1 MKKFPFSLSWKLTLC
16 SILMMLLMWAAV
28 GVVLVLNTA
37 EEIMAAQDDEAQ
49 RRADLV
55 IQYGDVDTIGYYYR
69 LDQGDH
75 WIGEA
80 GQRRSEVLFPE
91 ENSSWP
97 SRYSQYTVI
106 RPISAD
112 YDSRT
117 VWAETF
123 LGIQVQGAPEGEP
136 WNDRYLIFLENY
148 SPDDLYAIQELVHRS
163 GGTAPIQAVGH
174 ADLRHR
180 FFRAD
185 TITIGDKSFTN
196 HRTNG
201 QDTYFL
207 GESGEPLEENSY
219 SFSPHLLD
227 RTRME
232 MMNAVRC
239 HVHGLTI
246 AHPLYERKSSIL
258 ESYSSGYAF
267 QYDNEEPDLSCSV
280 EVFLL
285 STPLKSALQE
295 HLGILLRLLLLAPV
309 LGLLF
314 AWAIRK
320 IVVRPLEKTKADFGR
335 VARLDFRGLEGDT
348 RRRDE
353 IGGLNR
359 DLRQMAA
366 ELQARWDDE
375 RALEQRRQ
383 DFAGAASHELKTP
396 LALMRGY
403 TEGLEQG
410 IGDRE
415 EYLARMEEQIDRMDR
430 LVLELLEQT
439 RLELLEQ
446 TRLERMEQL
455 PRMEQVDLTGLIRT
469 LLEQT
474 APLFDGLTVRTELQ
488 EGCSLSG
495 DRALLERAYGNLLSN
510 AARYC
515 TPGGQVQIQLERAPY
530 APVFTI
536 WNHAGPIPETE
547 LPRLFEPFYRGDTAR
562 DRSGSGMG
570 LAIARKIFTLHH
582 LTIAAENAGD
592 GVRFT
597 VQSELRN

>member
-1 MKKFPFSLSWKLTLC
+1 MKNFPFSLSWKLTLC
-16 SILMMLLMWAAV
+16 SMLMMLLMWAAV

-37 EEIMAAQDDEAQ
+37 EEIMEAQDDEAQ
-49 RRADLV
+49 RRAALV
-55 IQYGDVDTIGYYYR
+55 IQYGDVDMIGYYYR
-69 LDQGDH
+69 LGQGDH
-75 WIGEA
+75 WIEESG
-80 GQRRSEVLFPE
+80 RRRGEVLFPT

-112 YDSRT
+112 HDSKT

-136 WNDRYLIFLENY
+136 WNDRYLVFLENY
-148 SPDDLYAIQELVHRS
+148 SPDDLYAVQELVHRS

-207 GESGEPLEENSY
+207 GESGEPLEANSY

-295 HLGILLRLLLLAPV
+295 HLGILLRLLVLAPV

-439 RLELLEQ
+439 RLE
-446 TRLERMEQL
+446 RMEQL

-469 LLEQT
+469 LLKQT
-474 APLFDGLTVRTELQ
+474 APLFDGLTVRTRLQ

-515 TPGGQVQIQLERAPY
+515 TPGGQVRIQLEQAPC

-547 LPRLFEPFYRGDTAR
+547 LPRLFEPFYRGDRAR
-562 DRSGSGMG
+562 DRTGSGMG
-570 LAIARKIFTLHH
+570 LAIARKIFTLNR
-582 LTIAAENAGD
+582 LTIAAENVED
-592 GVRFT
+592 GVQFT
-597 VQSELRN
+597 VRPEIQNETSR

>member
-1 MKKFPFSLSWKLTLC
+1 VKKFPFSLSWKLTLC

-55 IQYGDVDTIGYYYR
+55 IQYGDVDMIGYYYR
-69 LDQGDH
+69 LGQGDH
-75 WIGEA
+75 WIEESG
-80 GQRRSEVLFPE
+80 RRRGEVLFPT

-295 HLGILLRLLLLAPV
+295 HLGILLRLLVLAPV

-359 DLRQMAA
+359 YLRQMAA

-439 RLELLEQ
+439 RLE
-446 TRLERMEQL
+446 RMEQL

-474 APLFDGLTVRTELQ
+474 APLFDGLTVRTRLQ

>member
-75 WIGEA
+75 WIGRPDSGAAKCCFLKKTAA
-80 GQRRSEVLFPE
+80 GPAAIPSTQSSGPSVRTMTAGRSGQRPFLAFRSRAPRRRAVERPVSDLSGELLPRRSLCDPGAGPPQRRHSPHPGGRARRSETP
-91 ENSSWP
+91 
-97 SRYSQYTVI
+97 
-106 RPISAD
+106 
-112 YDSRT
+112 
-117 VWAETF
+117 
-123 LGIQVQGAPEGEP
+123 
-136 WNDRYLIFLENY
+136 
-148 SPDDLYAIQELVHRS
+148 
-163 GGTAPIQAVGH
+163 
-174 ADLRHR
+174 

-335 VARLDFRGLEGDT
+335 VARLDFRGWRATPAAGT
-348 RRRDE
+348 RS
-353 IGGLNR
+353 
-359 DLRQMAA
+359 AA
-366 ELQARWDDE
+366 
-375 RALEQRRQ
+375 
-383 DFAGAASHELKTP
+383 
-396 LALMRGY
+396 
-403 TEGLEQG
+403 
-410 IGDRE
+410 
-415 EYLARMEEQIDRMDR
+415 
-430 LVLELLEQT
+430 
-439 RLELLEQ
+439 
-446 TRLERMEQL
+446 
-455 PRMEQVDLTGLIRT
+455 
-469 LLEQT
+469 
-474 APLFDGLTVRTELQ
+474 
-488 EGCSLSG
+488 
-495 DRALLERAYGNLLSN
+495 
-510 AARYC
+510 
-515 TPGGQVQIQLERAPY
+515 
-530 APVFTI
+530 
-536 WNHAGPIPETE
+536 
-547 LPRLFEPFYRGDTAR
+547 
-562 DRSGSGMG
+562 
-570 LAIARKIFTLHH
+570 
-582 LTIAAENAGD
+582 
-592 GVRFT
+592 
-597 VQSELRN
+597 

>member
-1 MKKFPFSLSWKLTLC
+1 VKKFPFSLSWKLTLC

-49 RRADLV
+49 RQAELV
-55 IQYGDVDTIGYYYR
+55 TAYGDVDVIGSYYR
-69 LDQGDH
+69 LHQGDH
-75 WIGEA
+75 WIEEA
-80 GQRRSEVLFPE
+80 GQRRSEVLFPKA
-91 ENSSWP
+91 NSSWH

-106 RPISAD
+106 RPIGAD
-112 YDSRT
+112 YDSKT

-123 LGIQVQGAPEGEP
+123 IGIQVQGAPEGEP
-136 WNDRYLIFLENY
+136 WNDQYLIFLERY
-148 SPDDLYAIQELVHRS
+148 SPDDLYAIQELVDRS
-163 GGTAPIQAVGH
+163 GGAAPIRAVGH

-185 TITIGDKSFTN
+185 TITIGDTSFTN
-196 HRTNG
+196 HQTNG

-219 SFSPHLLD
+219 YFSLRLLD

-232 MMNAVRC
+232 MLDAVRC
-239 HVHGLTI
+239 HVHGLTT
-246 AHPLYERKSSIL
+246 AHPLHERQSSIL

-267 QYDNEEPDLSCSV
+267 QYNNEEPDLSYSA
-280 EVFLL
+280 EVFLI

-295 HLGILLRLLLLAPV
+295 HLGILLRLLILAPV
-309 LGLLF
+309 LGLAF

-320 IVVRPLEKTKADFGR
+320 IVVCPLEKTKADFGR

-383 DFAGAASHELKTP
+383 DFVGAASHELKTP

-403 TEGLEQG
+403 AEGLEQG

-415 EYLARMEEQIDRMDR
+415 AYLARMEAQIDRMDR
-430 LVLELLEQT
+430 LVLELLD
-439 RLELLEQ
+439 Q

-455 PRMEQVDLTGLIRT
+455 SRMEQVDLTGLIRT
-469 LLEQT
+469 LLKQM
-474 APLFDGLTVRTELQ
+474 APLFVGLTVRTELQ

-495 DRALLERAYGNLLSN
+495 DQALLERAYGNLLSN

-592 GVRFT
+592 GVRFS

>member
-1 MKKFPFSLSWKLTLC
+1 MRNVRFPLSWKLTLC
-16 SILMMLLMWAAV
+16 SILMMLLMWTAV
-28 GVVLVLNTA
+28 GAVLVMSTA
-37 EEIMAAQDDEAQ
+37 EEIMEAQDDEAQ
-49 RRADLV
+49 RRADMV
-55 IQYGDVDTIGYYYR
+55 MQYGGVDTIGYYYR

-75 WIGEA
+75 WIEEA
-80 GQRRSEVLFPE
+80 GQWRSEVLFPE

-136 WNDRYLIFLENY
+136 WNDQYLIFLENY
-148 SPDDLYAIQELVHRS
+148 SPDDLYAISELVNR
-163 GGTAPIQAVGH
+163 GGGAAPIRAVGH

-180 FFRAD
+180 FFWAD
-185 TITIGDKSFTN
+185 TITIGDTSFTN
-196 HRTNG
+196 HRTGG
-201 QDTYFL
+201 QDAYFL

-239 HVHGLTI
+239 HVHGLTT

-258 ESYSSGYAF
+258 KSYSSGFAS
-267 QYDNEEPDLSCSV
+267 QYNEEEPDLSFSV
-280 EVFLL
+280 EVFLI
-285 STPLKSALQE
+285 STPLKSALRE
-295 HLGILLRLLLLAPV
+295 HLGVLLRLLVLAPV

-314 AWAIRK
+314 AWVIRK
-320 IVVRPLEKTKADFGR
+320 IVVCPLEKTKADFGR
-335 VARLDFRGLEGDT
+335 VARLDFQGLEGGV

-353 IGGLNR
+353 IGDLNR
-359 DLRQMAA
+359 DLRRMAA

-383 DFAGAASHELKTP
+383 DFVSAASHELKTP

-403 TEGLEQG
+403 AEGLEHG
-410 IGDRE
+410 IGERE
-415 EYLARMEEQIDRMDR
+415 KYLALMEEQIDRMDR

-439 RLELLEQ
+439 RLE
-446 TRLERMEQL
+446 RMEQL
-455 PRMEQVDLTGLIRT
+455 SRMEQVDLTGLIRT

-474 APLFDGLTVRTELQ
+474 APLFDGLTVRIRLQ
-488 EGCSLSG
+488 EGCTISG
-495 DRALLERAYGNLLSN
+495 DRVLLERAYGNLLSN

-515 TPGGQVQIQLERAPY
+515 TPGGQVRIRLEQSPR

-547 LPRLFEPFYRGDTAR
+547 LPRLFEPFYRGDRSR
-562 DRSGSGMG
+562 DRTGSGMG
-570 LAIARKIFTLHH
+570 LAIARKIFALNR
-582 LTIAAENAGD
+582 LTIAAENVED
-592 GVRFT
+592 GVQFT

>member
-75 WIGEA
+75 WIEEA

-335 VARLDFRGLEGDT
+335 VARGWRATPAAGT
-348 RRRDE
+348 RS
-353 IGGLNR
+353 
-359 DLRQMAA
+359 AA
-366 ELQARWDDE
+366 
-375 RALEQRRQ
+375 
-383 DFAGAASHELKTP
+383 
-396 LALMRGY
+396 
-403 TEGLEQG
+403 
-410 IGDRE
+410 
-415 EYLARMEEQIDRMDR
+415 
-430 LVLELLEQT
+430 
-439 RLELLEQ
+439 
-446 TRLERMEQL
+446 
-455 PRMEQVDLTGLIRT
+455 
-469 LLEQT
+469 
-474 APLFDGLTVRTELQ
+474 
-488 EGCSLSG
+488 
-495 DRALLERAYGNLLSN
+495 
-510 AARYC
+510 
-515 TPGGQVQIQLERAPY
+515 
-530 APVFTI
+530 
-536 WNHAGPIPETE
+536 
-547 LPRLFEPFYRGDTAR
+547 
-562 DRSGSGMG
+562 
-570 LAIARKIFTLHH
+570 
-582 LTIAAENAGD
+582 
-592 GVRFT
+592 
-597 VQSELRN
+597 

>member
-1 MKKFPFSLSWKLTLC
+1 MSAKPCSPDYQPFVPINIKSH
-16 SILMMLLMWAAV
+16 
-28 GVVLVLNTA
+28 
-37 EEIMAAQDDEAQ
+37 
-49 RRADLV
+49 
-55 IQYGDVDTIGYYYR
+55 
-69 LDQGDH
+69 H
-75 WIGEA
+75 WIEEA
-80 GQRRSEVLFPE
+80 GQRRGEVLFPT

-112 YDSRT
+112 HDSKT

-148 SPDDLYAIQELVHRS
+148 SPDDLYAIRELVHRS

-295 HLGILLRLLLLAPV
+295 HLGILLRLLVLAPV

-439 RLELLEQ
+439 
-446 TRLERMEQL
+446 
-455 PRMEQVDLTGLIRT
+455 
-469 LLEQT
+469 
-474 APLFDGLTVRTELQ
+474 APLFDGLTVRTRLQ

>member
-1 MKKFPFSLSWKLTLC
+1 MKNFPFSLSWKLTLC
-16 SILMMLLMWAAV
+16 SMLMMLLMWAAV

-37 EEIMAAQDDEAQ
+37 EEIMEAQDDEAQ

-55 IQYGDVDTIGYYYR
+55 IQYGDVDMIGYYYR
-69 LDQGDH
+69 LGQGDH
-75 WIGEA
+75 WIEESG
-80 GQRRSEVLFPE
+80 RRRGEVLFPT

-112 YDSRT
+112 PDSKT

-136 WNDRYLIFLENY
+136 WNDRYLVFLENY
-148 SPDDLYAIQELVHRS
+148 SPDDLYAVQELVHRS

-207 GESGEPLEENSY
+207 GESGEPLEANSY

-295 HLGILLRLLLLAPV
+295 HLGILLRLLVLAPV

-439 RLELLEQ
+439 RLE
-446 TRLERMEQL
+446 RMEQL

-469 LLEQT
+469 LLKQT
-474 APLFDGLTVRTELQ
+474 APLFDGLTVRTRLQ

-515 TPGGQVQIQLERAPY
+515 TPGGQVRIQLEQAPC

-547 LPRLFEPFYRGDTAR
+547 LPRLFEPFYRGDRAR
-562 DRSGSGMG
+562 DRTGSGMG
-570 LAIARKIFTLHH
+570 LAIARKIFTLNR
-582 LTIAAENAGD
+582 LTIAAENVED
-592 GVRFT
+592 GVQFT
-597 VQSELRN
+597 VRPEIQNETSR

>member
-55 IQYGDVDTIGYYYR
+55 IQYGDVDMIGYYYR
-69 LDQGDH
+69 LGQGDH
-75 WIGEA
+75 WIEESG
-80 GQRRSEVLFPE
+80 RRRGEVLFPT

-112 YDSRT
+112 HDSKT

-148 SPDDLYAIQELVHRS
+148 SPDDLYAIREL
-163 GGTAPIQAVGH
+163 
-174 ADLRHR
+174 
-180 FFRAD
+180 
-185 TITIGDKSFTN
+185 
-196 HRTNG
+196 
-201 QDTYFL
+201 
-207 GESGEPLEENSY
+207 
-219 SFSPHLLD
+219 
-227 RTRME
+227 
-232 MMNAVRC
+232 
-239 HVHGLTI
+239 VHGLTI

-295 HLGILLRLLLLAPV
+295 HLGILLRLLVLAPV

-359 DLRQMAA
+359 YLRQMAA

-439 RLELLEQ
+439 RLE
-446 TRLERMEQL
+446 RMEQL

-474 APLFDGLTVRTELQ
+474 APLFDGLTVRTRLQ

-547 LPRLFEPFYRGDTAR
+547 PPRLFEPFYRGDTAR